1 MAFPIFLAQLAR
13 FFHAF
18 WILAFE
24 DLVAFRDE
32 TFEVASGTLI
42 KLLLSQGSGQGFGDI
57 LILLAFFQ
65 LLHTIGLQK
74 VQTRPRKA
82 RGAILRH
89 AQKGRA
95 ALAGN
100 NEVDQALDAG
110 LAEGVTLVAEDF
122 DGSWRRCEATA
133 ALEAAERI
141 RGGGGD
147 WRGKENIFRVICGV
161 QQNYI

>member
-1 MAFPIFLAQLAR
+1 MALPIFLAQLAR
-13 FFHAF
+13 FFHALG
-18 WILAFE
+18 ILAFK
-24 DLVAFRDE
+24 DLIAFRDE
-32 TFEVASGTLI
+32 TFEVARGTLEE
-42 KLLLSQGSGQGFGDI
+42 LLFSQRSSQGLGDI

-74 VQTRPRKA
+74 VQARPRKA
-82 RGAILRH
+82 RGTILRH
-89 AQKGRA
+89 AHKGRA

-100 NEVDQALDAG
+100 DEVDQALDAG
-110 LAEGVTLVAEDF
+110 LAEGVTLVAEDL